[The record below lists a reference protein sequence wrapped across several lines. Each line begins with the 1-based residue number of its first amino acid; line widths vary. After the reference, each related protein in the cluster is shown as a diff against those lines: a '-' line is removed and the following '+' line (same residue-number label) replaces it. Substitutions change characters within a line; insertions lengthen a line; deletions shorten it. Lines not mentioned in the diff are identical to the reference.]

1 MESELLLLG
10 AILVLLVLSGF
21 FSGSETALTAASQHR
36 MHTLAQQGDRRA
48 GLVGRLWGQRER
60 VIGAILVGNNLVNIL
75 ASTLTASLF
84 ITWFGDAGIAYATL
98 IMTALVVIF
107 SEVLPKTYAIHHA
120 DRVALV
126 VAPVLRAL
134 VVVMGPVITTL
145 NWMVRGS
152 LNLVGVSIATAGPA
166 PEERE
171 EELRGAIALHAGV
184 QDREERA
191 MLRSILDL
199 ADVDVSEIMTHRG
212 DVASVDADLPVQE
225 IIRQVLDSPYTRL
238 LLWQK
243 DPDNI
248 VGTLHAKR
256 LLRAL
261 HMEAEE
267 GKPLDVVAIARRP
280 WFIPDSTDL
289 LSQLQAFQQ
298 RHEHIAVVVDEYG
311 VVQGIVT
318 LEDILEEIVGE
329 IADEYDEP
337 IEGVKRDAEGSYL
350 VDGRVTLRDLN
361 RQFEWNLP
369 DDDASTVAGLLI
381 YETRTIPDI
390 GQHFAL
396 HGLRFEVLGRSRNQI
411 TLIKIT
417 PLPSQDE
424 ASDQTL

>member
-1 MESELLLLG
+1 MLAG
-10 AILVLLVLSGF
+10 AILVLLVLSAF
-21 FSGSETALTAASQHR
+21 FSGSETALTAASRHR
-36 MHTLAQQGDRRA
+36 MHTLSQQGDRRA
-48 GLVGRLWGQRER
+48 GLVSRLWAQREGM
-60 VIGAILVGNNLVNIL
+60 IGAILVGNNLVNIL

-84 ITWFGDAGIAYATL
+84 ITWFGDAGIVYATL
-98 IMTALVVIF
+98 IMTALVVVF
-107 SEVLPKTYAIHHA
+107 AEVLPKTYAIHHA
-120 DRVALV
+120 DRMALF
-126 VAPVLRAL
+126 VAPVIRA
-134 VVVMGPVITTL
+134 VVIVMAPVTSAL
-145 NWMVRGS
+145 NWLVRGS
-152 LNLVGVSIATAGPA
+152 LSLIGVSIASAGPA
-166 PEERE
+166 PEEHE
-171 EELRGAIALHAGV
+171 EELRGAIEMHASAE
-184 QDREERA
+184 DKEERA

-212 DVASVDADLPVQE
+212 DVVSVDADLPVQD

-248 VGTLHAKR
+248 VGILHAKR

-267 GKPLDVVAIARRP
+267 GKPLNVVATARRP
-280 WFIPDSTDL
+280 WFIPDTTDL

-298 RHEHIAVVVDEYG
+298 RHEHFAVVVDEYG

-329 IADEYDEP
+329 IADEHDEP
-337 IEGVKRDAEGSYL
+337 IEGVKRDADDSYL

-369 DDDASTVAGLLI
+369 DDDASTIAGLLI
-381 YETRTIPDI
+381 YETRTIPEV

-396 HGLRFEVLGRSRNQI
+396 HGLRFEVLARSRNQI
-411 TLIKIT
+411 TSIKVT
-417 PLPSQDE
+417 PLPKTSE
-424 ASDQTL
+424 ELDQTL